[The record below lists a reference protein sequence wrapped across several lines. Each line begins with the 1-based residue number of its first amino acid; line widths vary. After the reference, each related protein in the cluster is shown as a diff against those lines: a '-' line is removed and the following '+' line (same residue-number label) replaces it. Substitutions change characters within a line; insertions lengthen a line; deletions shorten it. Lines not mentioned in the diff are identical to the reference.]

1 MKDKLI
7 QAFTSLGDSIIAVV
21 PKVLVGIL
29 LIVGA
34 LLVAKIIE
42 RSLRYMLTKA
52 RFDSLVGKVGVDRAL
67 QRLGLRQE
75 LSTLIPR
82 LAYFLVLL
90 LLARTAVDALGLTAI
105 SSAIGTFFGYLPNV
119 VAALLLLIL
128 GGALGQFAGDTVARS
143 AEASGIEFAPSL
155 GKLVSGLVVFVSA
168 MMAIAQLKI
177 DTDIVRIVTSFILGA
192 GALALVFHLDSER
205 GISFAT
211 LRPVFTPG
219 KSSPSAG
226 PWRSPASVARCAPSR
241 RHTSFWS
248 PATKAPQWRT
258 RSCLIRLPNNDFLEC
273 EPLLGARFLR
283 NGIARAAGQDTR
295 LRARMKTRL
304 DHFTWLGIDPSTR
317 CETVVWL
324 HRCRATPKA
333 ENQWW
338 HRPNRSPDTGSTSG
352 PALERRS
359 RRRARICWS
368 A

>member
-1 MKDKLI
+1 MKDKLV

-75 LSTLIPR
+75 LTTLIPR

-192 GALALVFHLDSER
+192 GALAFGLSFGFGTRDIVRNIAAGFYARKILVIGRPLEIAGQR
-205 GISFAT
+205 GT
-211 LRPVFTPG
+211 LRAITATHVILESGDQSTT
-219 KSSPSAG
+219 
-226 PWRSPASVARCAPSR
+226 VANAVVLD
-241 RHTSFWS
+241 
-248 PATKAPQWRT
+248 Q
-258 RSCLIRLPNNDFLEC
+258 
-273 EPLLGARFLR
+273 
-283 NGIARAAGQDTR
+283 IAKQ
-295 LRARMKTRL
+295 
-304 DHFTWLGIDPSTR
+304 
-317 CETVVWL
+317 
-324 HRCRATPKA
+324 
-333 ENQWW
+333 
-338 HRPNRSPDTGSTSG
+338 
-352 PALERRS
+352 
-359 RRRARICWS
+359 
-368 A
+368 

>member
-67 QRLGLRQE
+67 RLGLRQE

-192 GALALVFHLDSER
+192 GALAFGLSFGFGTRDIVRNIAAGFYARKILVIGRPLEIAGQR
-205 GISFAT
+205 GT
-211 LRPVFTPG
+211 LRAITATHVILESGDQSTT
-219 KSSPSAG
+219 
-226 PWRSPASVARCAPSR
+226 VANAVVLD
-241 RHTSFWS
+241 
-248 PATKAPQWRT
+248 Q
-258 RSCLIRLPNNDFLEC
+258 
-273 EPLLGARFLR
+273 
-283 NGIARAAGQDTR
+283 IAKQ
-295 LRARMKTRL
+295 
-304 DHFTWLGIDPSTR
+304 
-317 CETVVWL
+317 
-324 HRCRATPKA
+324 
-333 ENQWW
+333 
-338 HRPNRSPDTGSTSG
+338 
-352 PALERRS
+352 
-359 RRRARICWS
+359 
-368 A
+368 